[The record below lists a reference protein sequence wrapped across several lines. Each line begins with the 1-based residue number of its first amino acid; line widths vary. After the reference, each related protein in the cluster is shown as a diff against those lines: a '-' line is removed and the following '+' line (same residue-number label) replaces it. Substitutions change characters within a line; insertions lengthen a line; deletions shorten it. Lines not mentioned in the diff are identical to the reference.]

1 MSAFRDLFAFAAGS
15 YANYRPEYPV
25 ELFRWLAASTQRHE
39 CAWDCGTGSG
49 QAALALAGHF
59 AQVVATDASLTQLVN
74 ARRTPGVHYLAMAA
88 ESAALGADTV
98 DLVTV
103 AQALHWFD
111 RQRFFAEVDRV
122 LRPGGA
128 LAVWSYGLVSI
139 DPAIDAVLYRLYHEV
154 LGSYWPVER
163 RLVES
168 GYAGIALPYQEEPTP
183 PFVMRTIWSLPQLGG
198 YLSTW
203 SATGRYR
210 AMVGADPLAE
220 TMHAIKSIWGTTET
234 RPIHWPLSV
243 RIARKRV

>member
-1 MSAFRDLFAFAAGS
+1 MPAFRDLFAFAAGS
-15 YANYRPEYPV
+15 YASYRPEYPD
-25 ELFRWLAASTQRHE
+25 ELFRWLAESTRRRE

-111 RQRFFAEVDRV
+111 RERFFAEVDHV

-128 LAVWSYGLVSI
+128 LAVWSYALVSI
-139 DPAIDAVLYRLYHEV
+139 DPAIDAVLHRLYQDV
-154 LGSYWPVER
+154 LGSYWPAER

-168 GYAGIALPYQEEPTP
+168 GYADITLPYSEEPPP
-183 PFVMRTIWSLPQLGG
+183 PFVMRTTWSLAQLGG

-203 SATGRYR
+203 SAVGRYR
-210 AMVGADPLAE
+210 AMVGADPLAD
-220 TMHAIKSIWGTTET
+220 TMYALGSIWGTSET
-234 RPIHWPLSV
+234 RPIRWPLSV